1 MVAQGDLPAQGGY
14 AMNAH
19 TSFAHRQ
26 PTLLYAT
33 LQREEDPKIN
43 RVLHSH
49 SHVCELV
56 FVNAGEGYYILN
68 GRSSPIYP
76 GDFLLSNQGDLHEVQ
91 SATHREIGTIC
102 FGIGNL
108 ALKGLPPGCL
118 TQAEDGF
125 IRPSGGSRE
134 QMKALCRLLYDQ
146 LELGTAQGRTVAQHL
161 FSALLPLALSLPA
174 DDRNGAQTGSVILVN
189 RIGQYIAAHYAEPLT
204 LERIGEALKVSPYHA
219 AHVFREITGSS
230 PIQYVIRC
238 RMGEAQNLLISTDF
252 SAAQIAVMVGYD
264 SASHFSS
271 IFKRVVGL
279 PPVQYRQWYLEMMRG
294 KRGQ

>member
-1 MVAQGDLPAQGGY
+1 
-14 AMNAH
+14 MNPQV
-19 TSFAHRQ
+19 SYVHRQ
-26 PTLLYAT
+26 PSLLYAT
-33 LQREEDPKIN
+33 LQRADDPKIN

-49 SHVCELV
+49 DKVCELV
-56 FVNAGEGYYILN
+56 FVNVGEGYYIVN
-68 GRSSPIYP
+68 GCSYPIYP
-76 GDFLLSNQGDLHEVQ
+76 GDILLSNQGDLHEVQ

-108 ALKGLPPGCL
+108 ALKGLPSGCL
-118 TQAEDGF
+118 TLAQDGF
-125 IRPSGGSRE
+125 IRPTGRKYE
-134 QMKALCRLLYDQ
+134 QMKNLCQLLYDQ

-161 FSALLPLALSLPA
+161 FLALLPLALSFPA

-204 LERIGEALKVSPYHA
+204 LERIGESLNVSPYHI
-219 AHVFREITGSS
+219 AHAFKEITGFS
-230 PIQYVIRC
+230 PIQYAIRR

-252 SAAQIAVMVGYD
+252 SATQIAVMVGYD

-279 PPVQYRQWYLEMMRG
+279 PPVRYRQWYLEMMQG